1 MPEESN
7 KAAGDTLETSALDKT
22 EMSETSSNK
31 QQPQQQPHA
40 SPSSL
45 KRHLRKTY
53 GRRPMEM
60 VNRYFRSMFDLASY
74 ANNAAFLMRC
84 RAMRVVPRAYR
95 VECRGIK
102 NTRHVMRVL
111 DECSYRLMLADL
123 DYNRLRKVQVSRLL
137 ERLHEKLEK
146 IMSPEDLRNVV
157 LLAKGK
163 YENVFE
169 ATRDKQRAMFNDLLK
184 EYDIEPNKKTT
195 TTEGNEE

>member
-7 KAAGDTLETSALDKT
+7 KAAGDTMETSALGKDDK
-22 EMSETSSNK
+22 MSDTSANK
-31 QQPQQQPHA
+31 Q

-53 GRRPMEM
+53 GRRPMEL

-84 RAMRVVPRAYR
+84 RAMRVVPRVYR
-95 VECRGIK
+95 VDCRDIK
-102 NTRHVMRVL
+102 NTRHVVRIL

-146 IMSPEDLRNVV
+146 IMSPDDLRNVV
-157 LLAKGK
+157 VLAKAR

-169 ATRDKQRAMFNDLLK
+169 ATRDKQRAMFADLLK
-184 EYDIEPNKKTT
+184 EYEIEPKKT
-195 TTEGNEE
+195 EENEE

>member
-7 KAAGDTLETSALDKT
+7 KAAGDTMETSALGKDDK
-22 EMSETSSNK
+22 MSDTSANK
-31 QQPQQQPHA
+31 QQ

-53 GRRPMEM
+53 GRRPMEL

-84 RAMRVVPRAYR
+84 RAMRVVPRVYR
-95 VECRGIK
+95 VECRDIK
-102 NTRHVMRVL
+102 NTRHVVRIL

-146 IMSPEDLRNVV
+146 IMSAEDLRNVV
-157 LLAKGK
+157 VLAKAR
-163 YENVFE
+163 YENIFE
-169 ATRDKQRAMFNDLLK
+169 ATRDKQRAMFADLLK
-184 EYDIEPNKKTT
+184 EYEIEPKKG
-195 TTEGNEE
+195 EENEE

>member
-22 EMSETSSNK
+22 EMSDTSSAK
-31 QQPQQQPHA
+31 QQSHS

-53 GRRPMEM
+53 GRRPMEL
-60 VNRYFRSMFDLASY
+60 VNRYFRSMFDLASF

-95 VECRGIK
+95 VECRDIK
-102 NTRHVMRVL
+102 NTRHVVRIL

-146 IMSPEDLRNVV
+146 IMSPDDLRNVV

-169 ATRDKQRAMFNDLLK
+169 ATRDKQRAMFNELLK
-184 EYDIEPNKKTT
+184 EYDIEPNKKA
-195 TTEGNEE
+195 EENEE

>member
-22 EMSETSSNK
+22 DMSETSANK
-31 QQPQQQPHA
+31 QQQQQSHS

-84 RAMRVVPRAYR
+84 RAMRVVPRVYR
-95 VECRGIK
+95 VDCRDIK
-102 NTRHVMRVL
+102 NTRHVVRIL

-146 IMSPEDLRNVV
+146 IMSSDDLRNVV

-184 EYDIEPNKKTT
+184 EYDIEPNKKT
-195 TTEGNEE
+195 EENEE

>member
-7 KAAGDTLETSALDKT
+7 KAAGDTMETSALGKDDR
-22 EMSETSSNK
+22 MSETSAN
-31 QQPQQQPHA
+31 QQQ

-53 GRRPMEM
+53 GRRPMEL

-74 ANNAAFLMRC
+74 ANNSAFLMRC
-84 RAMRVVPRAYR
+84 RAMRVVPRVYR
-95 VECRGIK
+95 VECRDIK
-102 NTRHVMRVL
+102 NTRHVLRIL

-157 LLAKGK
+157 ILAKAR
-163 YENVFE
+163 YENIFE
-169 ATRDKQRAMFNDLLK
+169 ATRDKQRGMFADLLK
-184 EYDIEPNKKTT
+184 EYEIEPKKP
-195 TTEGNEE
+195 EENEE

>member
-22 EMSETSSNK
+22 EMSETSSAK
-31 QQPQQQPHA
+31 QQQQSHS

-53 GRRPMEM
+53 GRRPMEL

-84 RAMRVVPRAYR
+84 RAMRVVPRVYR
-95 VECRGIK
+95 VECRDIK
-102 NTRHVMRVL
+102 NTRHVVRIL

-146 IMSPEDLRNVV
+146 IMSPDDLRNVV

-169 ATRDKQRAMFNDLLK
+169 ATRDKQRAMFADLLK
-184 EYDIEPNKKTT
+184 EYDIEPKKP
-195 TTEGNEE
+195 EENEE

>member
-22 EMSETSSNK
+22 EMSDTSSAK
-31 QQPQQQPHA
+31 QQSHS

-53 GRRPMEM
+53 GRRPMEL
-60 VNRYFRSMFDLASY
+60 VNRYFRSMFDLASF

-95 VECRGIK
+95 VECRDIK
-102 NTRHVMRVL
+102 NTRHVVRIL

-146 IMSPEDLRNVV
+146 IMSPDDLRNVV

-184 EYDIEPNKKTT
+184 EYDIEPNKKA
-195 TTEGNEE
+195 EENEE